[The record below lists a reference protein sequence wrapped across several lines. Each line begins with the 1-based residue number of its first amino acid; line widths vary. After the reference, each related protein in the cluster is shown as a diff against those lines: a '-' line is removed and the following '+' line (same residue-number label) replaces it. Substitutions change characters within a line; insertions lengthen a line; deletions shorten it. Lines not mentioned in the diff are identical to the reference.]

1 MCVYIGRPGDLVKVY
16 SEKDWA
22 WRASVCIYRYTR
34 RLGEST
40 GQRKTGHGEQVCVYI
55 GIPGDLVK
63 VQVRER
69 LGMESK
75 CVYI

>member
-1 MCVYIGRPGDLVKVY
+1 M
-16 SEKDWA
+16 
-22 WRASVCIYRYTR
+22 CIYRYTR

-40 GQRKTGHGEQVCVYI
+40 GQRKTGHGEQVCIYI
-55 GIPGDLVK
+55 SIPGDLVK